1 MVMQH
6 GIQTGQRSITT
17 AAKKKNEMSN
27 EGQTEK
33 TKFINSVRMYETKEI
48 EQEIEDLQIHFFTW
62 IISWTTVAQLWLLKL

>member
-17 AAKKKNEMSN
+17 AAKKKKNEMSN

-33 TKFINSVRMYETKEI
+33 TKFINSVWMYETKEI
-48 EQEIEDLQIHFFTW
+48 EQEIEDLQIHFFT
-62 IISWTTVAQLWLLKL
+62 

>member
-1 MVMQH
+1 
-6 GIQTGQRSITT
+6 
-17 AAKKKNEMSN
+17 MSN

-33 TKFINSVRMYETKEI
+33 TKFINSVWMYETKEI